1 MTVIECTSCDEE
13 RAAGASFCE
22 ACGRKLAEPA
32 SAVEPSAAKKDCAR
46 CGAAG
51 SVGDDGYCEECG
63 MMAGRS
69 RDHLEADGGA
79 SGAAVSDR
87 GRRHHRNEDAMWLA
101 VGVEA
106 ADVVVCDGVSA
117 SFDPDAASDI
127 AVRAAGELLASARH
141 PDSPAGAVGNP
152 DETAELEDLERP
164 PGAVG
169 LAGSVSHAI
178 AGAAA
183 AVASLAH
190 TGDPRRAA
198 ANPACTI
205 IAAAIRGPH
214 VGYGWVG
221 DSRIYW
227 LGPEGPAQQLTED
240 DSWATHVI
248 AMGVDP
254 VTAMNDPKAH
264 AITAWLGADAGPVAP
279 RVRSFTADEPGHLLL
294 CSDGLWN
301 YLPDVA
307 EFGSVV
313 RDCLETAD
321 SLLGATRAL
330 VAYANAAG
338 GADNITVALIPVRPA
353 ETTTAE
359 QA

>member
-1 MTVIECTSCDEE
+1 
-13 RAAGASFCE
+13 
-22 ACGRKLAEPA
+22 
-32 SAVEPSAAKKDCAR
+32 
-46 CGAAG
+46 
-51 SVGDDGYCEECG
+51 VGDDGYCEECG
-63 MMAGRS
+63 MLAGRS

-79 SGAAVSDR
+79 AGAAVSDR

-101 VGVEA
+101 VGTNA
-106 ADVVVCDGVSA
+106 ADVVVSDGVSA

-127 AVRAAGELLASARH
+127 AVRAAGELLAGARH
-141 PDSPAGAVGNP
+141 PDAPAPSPGGP
-152 DETAELEDLERP
+152 DETVPLEELERP

-169 LAGSVSHAI
+169 LAGAAAHAI
-178 AGAAA
+178 TGAAA

-205 IAAAIRGPH
+205 VAAAVRGPH

-227 LGPEGPAQQLTED
+227 LGPEGPAEQLTED

-254 VTAMNDPKAH
+254 IAAMNDPKAH
-264 AITAWLGADAGPVAP
+264 AITAWLGADAGPVRP
-279 RVRSFTADEPGHLLL
+279 RVRSFTASEPGHLVL

-301 YLPDVA
+301 YLPDPA
-307 EFGSVV
+307 EFGAVV
-313 RDCLETAD
+313 RESLRTTN
-321 SLLGATRAL
+321 SLLGASRAL

-338 GADNITVALIPVRPA
+338 GGDNITVALIPVPA
-353 ETTTAE
+353 AAAE
-359 QA
+359 QAGDFDKTIPLDTTDV